1 MDGISKQVTI
11 AEDDTQNKKNM
22 FSLKQSD
29 SMNTLFDNML
39 KQYREKRHIIS
50 ANTTHRLATKD
61 INEVFRP
68 LNNKLDDSKIIVEE
82 PILDVPT
89 LFKPSKISNTFMNPQ
104 MIVQ

>member
-1 MDGISKQVTI
+1 
-11 AEDDTQNKKNM
+11 
-22 FSLKQSD
+22 
-29 SMNTLFDNML
+29 MNTLFDNML
-39 KQYREKRHIIS
+39 KQYREKRYIIS
-50 ANTTHRLATKD
+50 ANTTHRMATKD

-68 LNNKLDDSKIIVEE
+68 LNNKLDESKIIVEE